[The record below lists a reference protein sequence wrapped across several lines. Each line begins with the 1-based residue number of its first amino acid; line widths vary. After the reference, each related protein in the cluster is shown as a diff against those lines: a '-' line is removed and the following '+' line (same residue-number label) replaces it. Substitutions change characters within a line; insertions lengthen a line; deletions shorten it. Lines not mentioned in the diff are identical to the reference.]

1 MKGSA
6 VTTGQ
11 PKLPESNGLQNKGAA
26 APFFIACVMPL
37 HYAGFSYSNFAPQV
51 LTP

>member
-11 PKLPESNGLQNKGAA
+11 PKLPEPDGLKNKGAA
-26 APFFIACVMPL
+26 APFFIAALPA
-37 HYAGFSYSNFAPQV
+37 HD
-51 LTP
+51 